1 MIEARAQ
8 RTKNKGRRT
17 EQQKR
22 CGPKE
27 SPPVLGAT
35 LAMATGNYSC
45 GKGEGKSSLPDRRW
59 KCARCSATFDDNVIL
74 FNCGCQSCGS
84 SQLEIVRLG
93 NSSPSSTSTST
104 TQQQQHTPP
113 LLRTPSTEVAD
124 LINVT
129 RTLAR
134 QALTFAGGDVNEA
147 CRNLL
152 LCTLDPSGDPP
163 FLVLAKSELSTMG
176 GISKEE
182 AEALLVRFDNDINLC
197 KQELMKGIF
206 DEEILW
212 DVEGREV
219 VKPRVQRN
227 TTVID
232 CVVCYGSI
240 PVGEG
245 KKKQRRF
252 GNVLWVYFFCFFSHP
267 LFIFSSIPY
276 LIFPCCSSH
285 CFGAMCTCFLYGLPA
300 SSCNNMHVGR

>member
-1 MIEARAQ
+1 
-8 RTKNKGRRT
+8 
-17 EQQKR
+17 
-22 CGPKE
+22 
-27 SPPVLGAT
+27 
-35 LAMATGNYSC
+35 MASVTGNYSC
-45 GKGEGKSSLPDRRW
+45 GEGEGKSSLPGRRW

-84 SQLEIVRLG
+84 NQLEIVRLKD
-93 NSSPSSTSTST
+93 SAH
-104 TQQQQHTPP
+104 QQHTPP

-124 LINVT
+124 LINVS

-182 AEALLVRFDNDINLC
+182 AEALLIRCNNDVNLC

-245 KKKQRRF
+245 KKKVF
-252 GNVLWVYFFCFFSHP
+252 WLSVVWSVSFLTNSFFFSFLPLLWSKPLFWGNVPTFFVRIACK
-267 LFIFSSIPY
+267 L
-276 LIFPCCSSH
+276 
-285 CFGAMCTCFLYGLPA
+285 M
-300 SSCNNMHVGR
+300 